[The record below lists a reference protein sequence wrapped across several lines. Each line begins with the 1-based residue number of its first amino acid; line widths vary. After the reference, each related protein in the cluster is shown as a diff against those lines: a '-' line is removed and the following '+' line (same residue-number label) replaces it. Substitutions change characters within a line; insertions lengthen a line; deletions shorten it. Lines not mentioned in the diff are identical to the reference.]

1 MVHDTTHSFFN
12 SPETRPPCT
21 GVILA
26 GGLNI
31 RFNRKNKA
39 LAIVGKEKILD
50 NTLRVFRAL
59 FDDIILVT
67 NTPLLFAEWDV
78 AIATDIYPVRSPL
91 TGIHTGLLYA
101 QTPHIFVAACD
112 IPFLKRDLVATILAG
127 IDSRADVFIPATS
140 KGLEPLCA
148 AYSKKC
154 LVHIE
159 RLILGQMAS
168 KPKAAPP
175 TRRILKKSLKIQN
188 FFQQVRVKKITEKEL
203 RAQDP
208 NLFSFF
214 NVNTPEDL
222 NQALAMLSG
231 TPEES

>member
-1 MVHDTTHSFFN
+1 MHHDTPHSFRA
-12 SPETRPPCT
+12 ETRPPCT
-21 GVILA
+21 GIILA

-39 LAIVGKEKILD
+39 LATVGKEKILD

-59 FDDIILVT
+59 FDKIILVT
-67 NTPLLFAEWDV
+67 NTPLLFAEWDI

-91 TGIHTGLLYA
+91 TGIHTGLFYA
-101 QTPHIFVAACD
+101 ETPHVFVAACD
-112 IPFLKRDLVATILAG
+112 IPFLQRDLVATILTR
-127 IDSRADVFIPATS
+127 IDSRSDVFIPATS

-154 LVHIE
+154 LAPIE
-159 RLILGQMAS
+159 RLILDQMETE
-168 KPKAAPP
+168 PNETPP
-175 TRRILKKSLKIQN
+175 TRRVLKKSLKIQN
-188 FFQQVRVKKITEKEL
+188 FFQRVRVKKITEKEL

-231 TPEES
+231 TPKES